1 MQPEIPQDL
10 HVPGMLQAEFWPS
23 ALQGHE
29 LGAGSQIAEREALM
43 RHRFQEEVLFDC
55 SALLQLISVWD
66 NYLNGAW
73 YEKLFSGSLECDPRG
88 KKTGCVFLSCSFV
101 APAAPGFRFQR
112 RQVRGRG
119 AGGTHIHGGL
129 EPPLA

>member
-1 MQPEIPQDL
+1 MQPEIQQDL

-23 ALQGHE
+23 ALHGHE

-43 RHRFQEEVLFDC
+43 RHRFQEEVLFYC
-55 SALLQLISVWD
+55 SAVPQLTVWD
-66 NYLNGAW
+66 NHLNSAW
-73 YEKLFSGSLECDPRG
+73 YEELPSDSLECGPRG
-88 KKTGCVFLSCSFV
+88 KKKGCKFLSCSVV

-119 AGGTHIHGGL
+119 AGGAHIHGGL